1 MNEIAVF
8 GEMLVDRFPGS
19 RVVGGAPFNVARHLA
34 AFGHA
39 PLMVGAIGDDE
50 DGALVLREFD
60 RYGMRQDG
68 VQRLGAH
75 PTGAVDVQLD
85 SAGGHRFAIRPGAAW
100 DHAAMAPARAAV
112 DGSSRGWLYTGTLAL
127 RSPVSRRT
135 QLALMREH
143 RGRIFLDINWRE
155 GEVDPEVAALAA
167 GLAHVVKVNEDELP
181 MLCRWFGLRAP
192 APAADAE
199 ALGTAAMDLLR
210 ALSLRMLLVTLGP
223 QGALCAQNRGV
234 RRARPARAVRLVDTV
249 GAGDAFA
256 AVALAGLCRGW
267 DTPLLLER
275 AIGFSGHICETRGAV
290 PASLAAYG
298 EWTAGWDRSA
308 PPPRGMAQ
316 GAPA

>member
-1 MNEIAVF
+1 MNGITVF
-8 GEMLVDRFPGS
+8 GEMLVDRFPGCG
-19 RVVGGAPFNVARHLA
+19 VVGGAPFNVARHLA
-34 AFGHA
+34 ALGHG
-39 PLMVGAIGDDE
+39 PLMVGAIGEDD

-60 RYGMRQDG
+60 RYGMRRDG
-68 VQRLGAH
+68 VQRLASH

-85 SAGGHRFAIRPGAAW
+85 ATGGHRFAIRPGAAW
-100 DHAAMAPARAAV
+100 DQAALAPARAAV
-112 DGSSRGWLYTGTLAL
+112 ADGLRGWLYAGTLAL

-143 RGRIFLDINWRE
+143 QGRIFLDINWRE

-192 APAADAE
+192 APAAGAE
-199 ALGTAAMDLLR
+199 ALGTAAMDLLH

-223 QGALCAQNRGV
+223 RGALCAQNRGV
-234 RRARPARAVRLVDTV
+234 RRSRPARPVRLVDTV
-249 GAGDAFA
+249 GAGDAFS

-267 DTPLLLER
+267 DTPQLLER
-275 AIGFSGHICETRGAV
+275 AVEFAGRICETRGAV

-298 EWTAGWDRSA
+298 EWTAGWDRR
-308 PPPRGMAQ
+308 PPPTRGMAQ
-316 GAPA
+316 HARA